1 VEYYSVLKRN
11 EPSNHEKTWWKLKCT
26 LLSQRSQSEKTICMI
41 PTTRHCGKSKTL
53 KIRKKLMVFRE

>member
-1 VEYYSVLKRN
+1 MKR
-11 EPSNHEKTWWKLKCT
+11 HGG
-26 LLSQRSQSEKTICMI
+26 SQRRQSEKTICMI